1 MVDPGVSREKRIT
14 DEGLARLEKQLK
26 LGINI
31 NAKVLQQW
39 ILRYGDDARVL
50 LKKYGREI
58 DG

>member
-1 MVDPGVSREKRIT
+1 MAAPGVSREKRIS

-31 NAKVLQQW
+31 NAQVLQQW
-39 ILRYGDDARVL
+39 IRRYGDDARVL